1 MTVPEAKIARTI
13 PTMVSLVR
21 LKTVCSGIWGC
32 NSWRSKK
39 KQKTV
44 FPDAKENNWK
54 YTDTFVVSLQ
64 DSKTWIHSQDSHWC
78 VLIDPLLVLT
88 WLLPMQMTDFF
99 AAKMVMLYC
108 WSALWV
114 TQQLFWLQTDISH
127 SSWMEQFTDMVVM
140 LHSSSDWFENIRVKM
155 RTGFGTAPGGSK
167 NDWSQLVWFG
177 FLCNPKF
184 NRDLI
189 WMHRAH
195 A

>member
-1 MTVPEAKIARTI
+1 MQKKII
-13 PTMVSLVR
+13 
-21 LKTVCSGIWGC
+21 
-32 NSWRSKK
+32 
-39 KQKTV
+39 
-44 FPDAKENNWK
+44 EN
-54 YTDTFVVSLQ
+54 TLTLVVSLQ
-64 DSKTWIHSQDSHWC
+64 ESKTWIHSQDSHWSM
-78 VLIDPLLVLT
+78 LIDPLLVLT

-114 TQQLFWLQTDISH
+114 TKQRFRLQTDISH

-140 LHSSSDWFENIRVKM
+140 LHSSSDWFEIIWDKM

-189 WMHRAH
+189 WMRRAH
-195 A
+195 AQALLMTLLSLTVCWMLNWMFTCYTCLFRRHLEQWAHCRHL